1 MQTARTKEISGYF
14 NKYKSAEGVITS
26 KYDTDDTPIM
36 YLRVCYN
43 ENDKE
48 IILQQDYF
56 SHQITI
62 PVDSIDNVVIVNDI
76 ISFDTISWHYQ
87 LTGYDE
93 PMCKSLEKPISSFV
107 WYGIESFATMMPELV
122 DTKLSGN
129 DGDISYFVI
138 DLFRIGIPE
147 FESGMD
153 LSNWDSFRNG
163 YFLGKYKGDIHKTS
177 TVYYSVNKR
186 NNEKHIGLW
195 DMKTQKPISVCE
207 IDKYLRTQEQIEYFL
222 KENEITF

>member
-1 MQTARTKEISGYF
+1 MQTVGAKEISGFF

-26 KYDTDDTPIM
+26 KYDTDDTSIM

-43 ENDKE
+43 KRKNE

-62 PVDSIDNVVIVNDI
+62 PVDSIENIVIVNDI
-76 ISFDTISWHYQ
+76 ISFNTISWHYQ

-93 PMCKSLEKPISSFV
+93 PMCEVLEKPISSFV
-107 WYGIESFATMMPELV
+107 WYGIESFATMISELV
-122 DTKLSGN
+122 DIKLSGN

-138 DLFRIGIPE
+138 DLFRLGIPE
-147 FESGMD
+147 FESETD
-153 LSNWDSFRNG
+153 LENWDSFRRG
-163 YFLGKYKGDIHKTS
+163 YFLGKYKGNVHRTS
-177 TVYYSVNKR
+177 TVYYSVNKH
-186 NNEKHIGLW
+186 NNERHIGLW
-195 DMKTQKPISVCE
+195 DMKTQEPISVC
-207 IDKYLRTQEQIEYFL
+207 DVDTNLRTQEQIEYFL